1 MGIEWFFKFWPD
13 HEISEAFVSKSFF
26 RMILH
31 LGVSVSVL
39 VSKFEIWISQSCSL
53 KFTILH
59 SFFCPFSIFNSQ
71 VGIFYVWINCD
82 TKHMFWL
89 AENLLCKL
97 YHWTSKKT
105 QKICFHFKL
114 FYKLKDQTKSFL
126 LDYFHNCTLELSRE
140 WDLEDVVS
148 LSIICML
155 VSCEGFLCWSV
166 ESLGCCL
173 TFSLLIIAR
182 GKNPDIQISFV
193 KFWKIK

>member
-13 HEISEAFVSKSFF
+13 HEISEVFVSKSFF
-26 RMILH
+26 RVILH
-31 LGVSVSVL
+31 LGVSVS
-39 VSKFEIWISQSCSL
+39 KFEIWVSQSCSL

-59 SFFCPFSIFNSQ
+59 SFLCPFSIFNSQ

-114 FYKLKDQTKSFL
+114 FYKLKDKTKSFL
-126 LDYFHNCTLELSRE
+126 LDYFHICMLELSQE

-148 LSIICML
+148 FSIICML
-155 VSCEGFLCWSV
+155 VSCEGFLCWS

-173 TFSLLIIAR
+173 TFSLLIRAQ

>member
-1 MGIEWFFKFWPD
+1 MWFC
-13 HEISEAFVSKSFF
+13 ISESWSGS
-26 RMILH
+26 R
-31 LGVSVSVL
+31 
-39 VSKFEIWISQSCSL
+39 SQSLKSGSHSL
-53 KFTILH
+53 AVSNSPFYTP
-59 SFFCPFSIFNSQ
+59 SFALFLFSIPRLAF
-71 VGIFYVWINCD
+71 FYVWINCD

-126 LDYFHNCTLELSRE
+126 LDYFHNCTLELSWE

-148 LSIICML
+148 FSIICML

>member
-13 HEISEAFVSKSFF
+13 HEISEVFVSKSFF
-26 RMILH
+26 RVILH
-31 LGVSVSVL
+31 LGVSVSV
-39 VSKFEIWISQSCSL
+39 SKFEIWVSQSCSL

-59 SFFCPFSIFNSQ
+59 SFLFPFSIFNSQ

-114 FYKLKDQTKSFL
+114 FYKLKDKTKSFL
-126 LDYFHNCTLELSRE
+126 LDYFHNCMLELSQE

-148 LSIICML
+148 FSIICML
-155 VSCEGFLCWSV
+155 VSCEGFLCWS

-173 TFSLLIIAR
+173 IFSLLIIAR